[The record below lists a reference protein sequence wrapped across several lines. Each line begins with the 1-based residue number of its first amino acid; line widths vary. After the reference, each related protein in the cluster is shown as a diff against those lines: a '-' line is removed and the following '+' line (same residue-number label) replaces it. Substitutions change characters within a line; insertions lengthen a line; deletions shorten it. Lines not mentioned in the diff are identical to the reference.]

1 MFISIYLIFMFAL
14 SCLLGPSLAL
24 LLKDTGTS
32 FNIGDSF
39 KQGWDCKD

>member
-1 MFISIYLIFMFAL
+1 MLICSYLIFMFAL
-14 SCLLGPSLAL
+14 SCLLGPFLAL

-32 FNIGDSF
+32 CNIGDSL